1 MTWSSRIVAYSRYI
15 GLVCQLRLSRLA
27 IVMVQLELRLPGG
40 PSPLRRPP
48 GPTMP
53 GIRPASIPPGIRPA
67 SAPPDL
73 KLRLRRMPKRL
84 LRSVRYPNLWI
95 PRRDLLLPRRQ
106 SALMQG
112 YRSSARSVPGR

>member
-1 MTWSSRIVAYSRYI
+1 M
-15 GLVCQLRLSRLA
+15 
-27 IVMVQLELRLPGG
+27 VMVQLELRLPGG

-48 GPTMP
+48 GPTVP
-53 GIRPASIPPGIRPA
+53 GIRPASITPGIRPA